1 VSNGSRRGSKL
12 LQEEKE
18 HTRRADEL
26 AQKRQ
31 ELPWVRVEKGY
42 RFDTDDGSALLSDL
56 FRYSASL
63 SKALQNRPP
72 WCGEH
77 VWREPFNRVTSVQEQ
92 SGARLLAILSAERTQ
107 VRGIGKSRTR
117 G

>member
-1 VSNGSRRGSKL
+1 MNEESTAVPAFRSQTREEWLAARSKL

-42 RFDTDDGSALLSDL
+42 RSTPTTGVRCYRTSFRGRSQLLVYHL
-56 FRYSASL
+56 MF
-63 SKALQNRPP
+63 
-72 WCGEH
+72 
-77 VWREPFNRVTSVQEQ
+77 
-92 SGARLLAILSAERTQ
+92 GAGLHRGLPLLLGDRRWI
-107 VRGIGKSRTR
+107 
-117 G
+117 